1 MTIRQTTNHR
11 LPGFRR
17 RKKGTV
23 AADGPRA
30 PSHGAP
36 QASKYR
42 NVVFLIW
49 VYFWLLIFEGALR
62 KWVFPSLSAPL
73 LIVRDPIVILIYIVA
88 IADGV
93 FPVNRFFAV
102 IIGLAIVSFLASLA
116 VFDNLGI
123 ILYGVRTD
131 FLHLPLIFVM
141 QRVMV
146 QEDVKRLARWVL
158 LLAIPMT
165 FLVAW
170 QFAAPQGAWINAAT
184 GGELG
189 GQLLSTGNRIRP
201 AGMFSFVTGMVS
213 YLGLVAAFLLGAFVD
228 RDKLPKWL
236 RLAGIPCL
244 IFSLAISGSRS
255 ATAGVMIIVIAVLVV
270 CVRQFSRVQTILS
283 PAILTV
289 AGFLALSQLPLF
301 REGVEASQARF
312 RSGGGVEHGIV
323 QRYFADLGESIDTA
337 AETPLL
343 GRGLG
348 IGTNAGSAI
357 LTGSRSFLLGES
369 EWSRVVA
376 ESGPILGYAYILLRL
391 AICVYLILEG
401 WNALG
406 RGEGTPILLVA
417 ASLVDMASGQFGQP
431 STLGFAV
438 FTAGVALALMNRSGV
453 TSPST
458 DTGATR
464 DRREALRILEAPDR
478 PTRLIR
484 GRSRLAEAI
493 INAPKTERPPA
504 VGPGAAHPS
513 DTDCER
519 E

>member
-1 MTIRQTTNHR
+1 MTIRQTTNQR
-11 LPGFRR
+11 LTGSRR
-17 RKKGTV
+17 QKKGTV
-23 AADGPRA
+23 APDGRRA
-30 PSHGAP
+30 PAHGGP
-36 QASKYR
+36 EASKYR
-42 NVVFLIW
+42 NVIFLIW

-62 KWVFPSLSAPL
+62 KWVFPSFSAPL
-73 LIVRDPIVILIYIVA
+73 LIVRDPVVILIYMVA
-88 IADGV
+88 IAEGV
-93 FPVNRFFAV
+93 FPVNRFFAA
-102 IIGLAIVSFLASLA
+102 IAGLAVLSFVASLA

-123 ILYGVRTD
+123 TLYGVRTD

-146 QEDVKRLARWVL
+146 QEDVKRLGTWVL

-170 QFAAPQGAWINAAT
+170 QFAAPQGAWINAGA

-189 GQLLSTGNRIRP
+189 GQLLSTGTRIRP
-201 AGMFSFVTGMVS
+201 AGTFSFVTGMVS
-213 YLGLVAAFLLGAFVD
+213 YLSLVAAFLLGAFVD

-236 RLAGIPCL
+236 RLAGIPCI
-244 IFSLAISGSRS
+244 IFSLATSGSRS
-255 ATAGVMIIVIAVLVV
+255 ATANVMIIVIAVLVV
-270 CVRQFSRVQTILS
+270 CVRQFSRVRTILM
-283 PAILTV
+283 PAILTI

-301 REGVEASQARF
+301 REGLEVSQARF

-323 QRYFADLGESIDTA
+323 QRYFDDLGESIDTA
-337 AETPLL
+337 AGTPLF

-391 AICVYLILEG
+391 AICVYLILQG

-406 RGEGTPILLVA
+406 RGDGTPILLVA

-431 STLGFAV
+431 LTLGFAV
-438 FTAGVALALMNRSGV
+438 FTAGVALASMNRSGV
-453 TSPST
+453 PSLST
-458 DTGATR
+458 DSGATR
-464 DRREALRILEAPDR
+464 ARPEALKILEPPDR
-478 PTRLIR
+478 PVRLIR
-484 GRSRLAEAI
+484 GRSRIAEAI
-493 INAPKTERPPA
+493 INAPETKRSTAVDSATEN
-504 VGPGAAHPS
+504 PS
-513 DTDCER
+513 DTDC
-519 E
+519 